1 MTYSNQEWCNISQ
14 TCSLS
19 TRWTI
24 LLCLVLI
31 VCCHPCM
38 TRCQGDPL
46 CLWIICHQV
55 EWPTYTESARKVSR
69 AVLITSI
76 EVVLKNVLAQERVQH
91 ITIVSLLIHQVPHK
105 CKLCQCSKFALVCR

>member
-1 MTYSNQEWCNISQ
+1 MTYSGQERCNILQ
-14 TCSLS
+14 ACSLF
-19 TRWTI
+19 TRGTI

-38 TRCQGDPL
+38 TCCKGDPL

-55 EWPTYTESARKVSR
+55 EWPTYAESARKVSR
-69 AVLITSI
+69 AALSTSI

-91 ITIVSLLIHQVPHK
+91 ITIVSLLIYQLLHK
-105 CKLCQCSKFALVCR
+105 CKLCQCSKFTLV